1 MQVLGTNSAGS
12 GSPSGMDDPFE
23 KVIFVLTANS
33 FQKWLLSQGDP
44 DQMFYNC
51 DLESIGKQAFADH
64 LWQKENPDP
73 SWIKVWLL
81 DMQMVNQDSVAVLM
95 AGYNP
100 RISQQLHYAIGVLN
114 IMSNACPVQF
124 RSVNIIKYNVPFVL
138 PEHQDANLSQSA
150 VPGCDFK
157 LLLPE
162 SSGYNIAFVYNSNT
176 VLCTTCTNSVEPPEE
191 LDFR

>member
-1 MQVLGTNSAGS
+1 
-12 GSPSGMDDPFE
+12 MDDPFE

-81 DMQMVNQDSVAVLM
+81 DMQMVNGGMYLVDFDFTNFPFFSFCIVFL
-95 AGYNP
+95 
-100 RISQQLHYAIGVLN
+100 L
-114 IMSNACPVQF
+114 SNSRFGCCSDGWIQSSYFSTIALCHWSF
-124 RSVNIIKYNVPFVL
+124 EHNV
-138 PEHQDANLSQSA
+138 
-150 VPGCDFK
+150 
-157 LLLPE
+157 
-162 SSGYNIAFVYNSNT
+162 
-176 VLCTTCTNSVEPPEE
+176 
-191 LDFR
+191 

>member
-1 MQVLGTNSAGS
+1 
-12 GSPSGMDDPFE
+12 
-23 KVIFVLTANS
+23 
-33 FQKWLLSQGDP
+33 
-44 DQMFYNC
+44 
-51 DLESIGKQAFADH
+51 
-64 LWQKENPDP
+64 
-73 SWIKVWLL
+73 
-81 DMQMVNQDSVAVLM
+81 M

-114 IMSNACPVQF
+114 TMSNACPVQF

-162 SSGYNIAFVYNSNT
+162 SSGFNIAFVYNSNT